1 MGRNNLFERRSSQ
14 FGGMEIIIYAVVF
27 FRGGG
32 GCMTGFMPSIYP
44 DESVYSWF
52 CRYYVHSGFP
62 INRMALEDLLYNRHC
77 NPSKEFI
84 GHLNPEME
92 AVIKRMYPV
101 RTLILEHTM
110 FPQYARFIGM
120 QQKKDAIFRMEHE
133 FCDAHRLFAILPRSE
148 GDQYLKYCPMCVEDD
163 RKLYGE
169 TYWHRRHQLRNMKIC
184 TKHKCL
190 LENSEI
196 PAKSEQCFT
205 LDPAETAVRDVDAKP
220 VENSVELEY
229 AAYIED
235 VFDAPVDFE
244 SSIPVSAILYF
255 GMKGTKYMS
264 VTGRTRNTKMLSDDM
279 QQYYNRVGLKD
290 TASYYQLQRTLLGN
304 GFDFSVVCQTA
315 FFLGIPAGRLT
326 RPELSAEQI
335 LSEQCARNPKKEDC
349 PADWNLYDVDMVPVV
364 EQAARDIY
372 YGNLNSSGR
381 PERISERLINRYAGL
396 PAHRLENMPRC
407 REVLRRY
414 GETYEQHWARRLVWA
429 YEKLKAEKGGSPF
442 YWIDLRRLTGIK
454 KRNFP
459 QISPFLEQFTNK
471 DTADRVRKLIDGEGE
486 CTT

>member
-1 MGRNNLFERRSSQ
+1 
-14 FGGMEIIIYAVVF
+14 
-27 FRGGG
+27 
-32 GCMTGFMPSIYP
+32 MTGFIPEIYL
-44 DESVYSWF
+44 DELVYSWF
-52 CRYYVHSGFP
+52 CRYYVHSGYSA
-62 INRMALEDLLYNRHC
+62 NKMALEDLLYNRHC

-120 QQKKDAIFRMEHE
+120 PQKKDAIFRMEHE
-133 FCDAHRLFAILPRSE
+133 FCDAHRLFAILPRSK
-148 GDQYLKYCPMCVEDD
+148 GDQYLKYCPMCAEDD

-169 TYWHRRHQLRNMKIC
+169 TYWHRRHQLRNMNIC

-205 LDPAETAVRDVDAKP
+205 LDPAETAIQDAP
-220 VENSVELEY
+220 VEYVTDSLELEF
-229 AAYIED
+229 AAYMEKI
-235 VFDAPVDFE
+235 FDSPVDFE
-244 SSIPVSAILYF
+244 NDIPVSAILYF
-255 GMKGTKYMS
+255 GMEGTKYMS
-264 VTGRTRNTKMLSDDM
+264 GTGRVRNTRLLADDM
-279 QQYYNRVGLKD
+279 MEFFSQIGIAD
-290 TASYYQLQRTLLGN
+290 IASYYQIQRTMLGSRS
-304 GFDFSVVCQTA
+304 DFLVVSQIA
-315 FFLGIPAGRLT
+315 FFLGIPAERLT
-326 RPELSAEQI
+326 QPELSEEQI
-335 LSEQCARNPKKEDC
+335 LTEQCARNPKKEDC
-349 PADWNLYDVDMVPVV
+349 PEDWNRYDVEMVPVV

-372 YGNLNSSGR
+372 YGNINSSGR

-396 PAHRLENMPRC
+396 PVHRIENMPQC

-414 GETYEQHWARRLVWA
+414 KETYEQHWARRLVWA
-429 YEKLKAEKGGSPF
+429 YKKLWAEKDSSPF

-454 KRNFP
+454 KKNFP
-459 QISPFLEQFTNK
+459 QISPFLEEFTDK
-471 DTADRVRKLIDGEGE
+471 DTADRIRKLIDGEGQ